1 MNKQVTEEIKEVQII
16 NEPATPHLSTVLLP
30 FDCDDND
37 LAILW
42 DGGKPVGL
50 VIDRRLQEQLF
61 RAMKLW
67 RRPFMPH
74 RLFGNTCASC
84 GRIIDDR
91 AKSCM
96 LCHPGAKGH
105 DREAED

>member
-1 MNKQVTEEIKEVQII
+1 MKVTEEIKEVQID
-16 NEPATPHLSTVLLP
+16 NEPATPHLSTIHLP
-30 FDCDDND
+30 FGSD

-42 DGGKPVGL
+42 DGGGRPVGL
-50 VIDRRLQEQLF
+50 VIDRRLQERMFQV
-61 RAMKLW
+61 MKLW
-67 RRPFMPH
+67 RRPFLPH
-74 RLFGNTCASC
+74 RLSGNTCTIC

-105 DREAED
+105 DSEAKD

>member
-1 MNKQVTEEIKEVQII
+1 MNEQVTKEVQIV
-16 NEPATPHLSTVLLP
+16 NEPATPHLSTIHLP
-30 FDCDDND
+30 FDSDD

-42 DGGKPVGL
+42 DGDEPVGL
-50 VIDRRLQEQLF
+50 VIDRRLQEELF

-67 RRPFMPH
+67 RRLYTPH

-91 AKSCM
+91 ARSCM
-96 LCHPGAKGH
+96 LCHPGAGGH
-105 DREAED
+105 DSEV

>member
-16 NEPATPHLSTVLLP
+16 NEPATPHLSTIYLP
-30 FDCDDND
+30 FDGDD

-42 DGGKPVGL
+42 DGGGRPVGL

-67 RRPFMPH
+67 RRPFLPH
-74 RLFGNTCASC
+74 RLFGNTCACDRS
-84 GRIIDDR
+84 IDDR
-91 AKSCM
+91 AQSCM

-105 DREAED
+105 DSDKD